1 MPRPKAATG
10 QTYGKRKAQVE
21 AQQAIP
27 IPRAPSMSPGGA
39 GAFGRPTERPRE
51 PITAGRPTGPGAG
64 PEALMTPNA
73 PVDGRELEYSK
84 SLVEFLPML
93 EVRAAEP
100 DASGTFRLF
109 VRKVRMMASLGSG
122 PNEII

>member
-1 MPRPKAATG
+1 MVRPKTETG
-10 QTYGKRKAQVE
+10 QTYGKRKEQVE

-27 IPRAPSMSPGGA
+27 IPKKPSIAPGGA

-64 PEALMTPNA
+64 PESLMMPTA
-73 PVDGRELEYSK
+73 PADGRELEYSK
-84 SLVEFLPML
+84 SLVRFLPML

-109 VRKVRMMASLGSG
+109 VRRVRQMAALAPE
-122 PNEII
+122 PNETL